1 MIYFQFILR
10 LLSNIEKFD
19 SFLESVFSLKKCLSF
34 INIRLRLRVCK
45 RLEGIEY
52 I

>member
-1 MIYFQFILR
+1 MIDFQSILS

-19 SFLESVFSLKKCLSF
+19 NFLESVFSLKKCLSF